1 MKQVPLILCCSVL
14 KREILSVLG
23 TMPEADG
30 LVFLDSMLHMR
41 PLSLHRDMQRV
52 LSEQKNR
59 PCLIVYGD
67 CHAHMHEMEQVPGR
81 VRLPGVNCAELLL
94 GPERYAACRRE
105 KTFLFLPE
113 WTERWQEVF
122 HKELGFSDRELA
134 REFMGETRKRLAYLD
149 TGLVPVPT
157 KTLDDIASFFNM
169 PVETIPA
176 PLDHLARAVETALM
190 WLDKG
195 PNHES

>member
-14 KREILSVLG
+14 KQEILSVLG
-23 TMPEADG
+23 TMPEASG
-30 LVFLDSMLHMR
+30 LVFLDSMLHMHPEGLYR
-41 PLSLHRDMQRV
+41 SMKKV
-52 LSEQKNR
+52 LSEQKDR

-67 CHAHMHEMEQVPGR
+67 CHAYMHEMAQIPGC

-94 GPERYAACRRE
+94 GPERYAVCRRE

-122 HKELGFSDRELA
+122 QKELGFSDRALA

-157 KTLDDIASFFNM
+157 KTLDDIASFFDM

-176 PLDHLARAVETALM
+176 PLGHLARAVETALM
-190 WLDKG
+190 QLEKG